1 MVFEERARSR
11 QVDHL
16 YRCRLLLPSLPSV
29 CRLMKKKTAAQPAAT
44 TPISSAPQ
52 RVEEGDGGVEERATD
67 EIYRLKRRDQ
77 ETQDDEC
84 GVQSEARGLPEC
96 TRKFTNGDWS
106 LD

>member
-1 MVFEERARSR
+1 MPAVAPFSPQRVLIDEE
-11 QVDHL
+11 
-16 YRCRLLLPSLPSV
+16 
-29 CRLMKKKTAAQPAAT
+29 KTAAQPAAT